1 MALADF
7 IAARTVRMPRAGDVV
22 PIGTIA
28 LVVHRVTKGR
38 VASIGLRLAEELEPE
53 DQPATLFGRLK
64 RTLRRLWARLS

>member
-1 MALADF
+1 
-7 IAARTVRMPRAGDVV
+7 
-22 PIGTIA
+22 
-28 LVVHRVTKGR
+28 VVHRVTKGR